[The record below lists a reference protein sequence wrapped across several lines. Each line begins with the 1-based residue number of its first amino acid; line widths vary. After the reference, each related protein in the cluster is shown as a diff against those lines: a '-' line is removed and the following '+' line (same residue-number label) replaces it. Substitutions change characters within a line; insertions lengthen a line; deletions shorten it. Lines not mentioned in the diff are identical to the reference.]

1 LIGKVPGLQ
10 KLGQIVSRNRHL
22 RHPLREALSQLENG
36 IEDVK
41 VEDIHILIQQELGDR
56 LEAYGVELEPV
67 MLSEAS
73 VSAVVRFT
81 WQDSRQ
87 AQPQRGV
94 FKVLKP
100 HIPACF
106 AEDMDLLQ
114 RLAEYFGARHREY
127 GFVAHVLPETF
138 KKVRRLLEHEVD
150 FPREQDTLRQA
161 HALYQSVRGVRV
173 PRLIPKLCTPRI
185 TAITEEQGVK
195 VTSAAAHMAGWRR
208 GRVAGQLIEAL
219 IAVPLLAADAEAMF
233 HADPHPGNLLYNS
246 SSGELIILDWALT
259 ERLSREQRRHLAL
272 LFFMVGLRDPVGAG
286 VEVRALSQRRIRP
299 NSRPAQ
305 LIQDTVTGFLDQ
317 LPLTHVP
324 GAVDAMLLLERLA
337 VKGVRFPAPLIM
349 FSKALFTLDS
359 ILDEI
364 GGSHSFRGFIL
375 GRHLVQRWLTN
386 RAALGSPLS
395 FRDWMAIQCSAGLCG
410 SRLWV
415 QGEQVLLDRLLPPAA
430 APASA

>member
-1 LIGKVPGLQ
+1 
-10 KLGQIVSRNRHL
+10 
-22 RHPLREALSQLENG
+22 LREALSQLENG
-36 IEDVK
+36 IQDVQ
-41 VEDIHILIQQELGDR
+41 VEDINALIRKELGEQ
-56 LEAYGVELEPV
+56 LEAYAVELEPA

-81 WQDSRQ
+81 WRELKSSER
-87 AQPQRGV
+87 QRGV

-114 RLAEYFGARHREY
+114 QLAEYFGARHREY

-138 KKVRRLLEHEVD
+138 RKVRRLLEHEVD
-150 FPREQDTLRQA
+150 FPREQDTLLRA
-161 HALYQSVRGVRV
+161 HTLYRSAARVRV
-173 PRLIPKLCTPRI
+173 PRLIPPLCTPRI

-195 VTSAAAHMAGWRR
+195 VTSAAAHMPAWRR

-219 IAVPLLAADAEAMF
+219 IALPLLASDAEAMF

-246 SSGELIILDWALT
+246 STGELIILDWALT

-272 LFFMVGLRDPVGAG
+272 LFFMVGLRDPIGTG
-286 VEVRALSQRRIRP
+286 GEVRALSQRTIKP
-299 NSRPAQ
+299 NSRQAQ
-305 LIQDTVTGFLDQ
+305 MIQECVASFLDEM
-317 LPLTHVP
+317 LVTHVP

-337 VKGVRFPAPLIM
+337 AKGVRFPAPLIM
-349 FSKALFTLDS
+349 FSKALFTLEG

-364 GGSHSFRGFIL
+364 GGSGTFRSFTLARQL
-375 GRHLVQRWLTN
+375 AQRWLAN
-386 RAALGSPLS
+386 QAAFRSPLS
-395 FRDWMAIQCSAGLCG
+395 FRDWIAVQCSASLWS

-415 QGEQVLLDRLLPPAA
+415 QCEQAVLDRLLPRVPR
-430 APASA
+430 PASA